1 MKHLHM
7 DAPDQFVGLFHEEDR
22 LYVRRWLE
30 RKAVPPERTEAD
42 TVYTIV
48 QTGADMDRADFPEPA
63 ARGSY
68 LSLRSA
74 RERLAELVEEEKAE
88 LDTRYDTEKSE
99 EDWWE
104 IYQDG
109 YESGCFRRLEILP
122 SELEKEVP
130 RHE

>member
-1 MKHLHM
+1 MKRLRM
-7 DAPDQFVGLFHEEDR
+7 DAPDQFAGLFHAEDR
-22 LYVRRWLE
+22 PYVQCWLE
-30 RKAVPPERTEAD
+30 RKNIPPAQTGAD
-42 TVYTIV
+42 TIYTIV

-68 LSLRSA
+68 LSLHSA
-74 RERLAELVEEEKAE
+74 RERLAELAEEEKAE
-88 LDTRYDTEKSE
+88 LDSRYDTERLE

-109 YESGCFRRLEILP
+109 YASGCFRRLEILP
-122 SELEKEVP
+122 SVLEKEVP